1 MKATCEYCGNEVEK
15 STLVEL
21 DGKWYCEDC
30 VATCDDCGELYIRDE
45 MTYMS
50 NLDKMVCEGCYYD
63 NYFLCPDCDEY
74 YSKDDGYYIDSMDD
88 YVCSDCYFENYGT
101 CNGCGYSCHRDYL
114 HYSDRDDCDY
124 CDDCYDEDYESEG
137 DKTYSYHSG
146 LGRGNIS
153 ENYRYRVGVELERE
167 DEDFLDTIDKNRYL
181 NDYGWVIEYDGSLSS
196 GGFEAVSPVLPLKI
210 GKLIDDFNKEDLKD
224 LVRADFSGRCGGH
237 ITISDVKRT
246 PNELIDDIAG
256 YLPMLYALFPNR
268 TLNSYCSPRGKDEY
282 KVGGR
287 YALHTRGYDKGCG
300 LEIRLFDA
308 PKDEKD
314 LINRFRLVKYMLQH
328 KATTIEQGL
337 KELSDS
343 NKLRNVI
350 KYHLK
355 TYNISYQD
363 FYANIVKYARDI
375 DKVRVRINTRNIDK
389 FLNR

>member
-1 MKATCEYCGNEVEK
+1 MKKHCANCGAFVDKEDMREYE
-15 STLVEL
+15 
-21 DGKWYCEDC
+21 GKWYCDDC
-30 VATCDDCGELYIRDE
+30 ATTCDDCGEVHLRDE
-45 MTYMS
+45 MTYIDGYS
-50 NLDKMVCEGCYYD
+50 RLVCESCLDD
-63 NYFLCPDCDEY
+63 NYIYCDDCERYEHIDH
-74 YSKDDGYYIDSMDD
+74 SYYIDSEDR
-88 YVCSDCYFENYGT
+88 YVCENCYSDNYAT
-101 CNGCGYSCHRDYL
+101 CNGCGYATYIDNLRWSDYDEA
-114 HYSDRDDCDY
+114 YYCQDCY
-124 CDDCYDEDYESEG
+124 ESNCDDERPTFD
-137 DKTYSYHSG
+137 YHSG

-167 DEDFLDTIDKNRYL
+167 DEDFLDCIDKNRYL

-224 LVRADFSGRCGGH
+224 LVRADFSSRCGGH
-237 ITISDVKRT
+237 ITISDIKRT

-287 YALHTRGYDKGCG
+287 YALHTRGCEKGCG

-328 KATTIEQGL
+328 KAITIEQGL

-343 NKLRNVI
+343 NKLRSVI